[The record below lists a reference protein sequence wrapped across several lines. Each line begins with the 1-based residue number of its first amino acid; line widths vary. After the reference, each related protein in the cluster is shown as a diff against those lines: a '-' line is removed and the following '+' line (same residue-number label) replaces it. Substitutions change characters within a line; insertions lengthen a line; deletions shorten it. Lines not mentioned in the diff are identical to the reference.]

1 MRALQVQVATDDVAH
16 VLDCARAHGAHRPLA
31 IRADRARNQDGAPD
45 GPWSLVFLYV
55 SNENVGAFVDDVR
68 RGVADAQFILLPV
81 GALPLETPLTQ
92 LDERVRDVSRLS
104 TLELVLASLQSIGAW
119 RGIVIFSALAGIIAA
134 YGLIFDVGYIL
145 VAAMLVNPMGAPAL
159 VSVIGLTIG
168 DGRMFARGA
177 LRFAVSLLIQA
188 AAALALGMA
197 YGLTL
202 STPMMEQVTS
212 LSAWAVLIAFVAG
225 IAGAQAQA
233 KSERDSLIS
242 GTAAGFMVA
251 AALAPPAAVLG
262 LSVSLGR
269 WDYLGLMA
277 FLLALQFHA
286 IVAGGWLGLKVFGV
300 APADPSIGRGSAR
313 TRSLLLAAVLVV
325 TAGLV
330 LWQTTL
336 APRFVKSDL
345 TRTALEIARDA
356 AAGDDVLLISSSA
369 DFTRRET
376 GYDGESL
383 LIRVIVEKQ
392 SGLSDDS
399 VAAVLRSR
407 IDALVA
413 DRMND
418 VVPFVDVT
426 VLPGPRRDG
435 PGGR

>member
-1 MRALQVQVATDDVAH
+1 MRALQVQVPTADVEH

-31 IRADRARNQDGAPD
+31 IRADRVRLEDGEPDGA
-45 GPWSLVFLYV
+45 WSLAFLYL

-81 GALPLETPLTQ
+81 GALPFETPLTQ
-92 LDERVRDVSRLS
+92 LDSRVRDVSRLS
-104 TLELVLASLQSIGAW
+104 TLELVLASLQSIGSW
-119 RGIVIFSALAGIIAA
+119 RGIVIFSALAGVIGG

-159 VSVIGLTIG
+159 VSVIGLAIG

-177 LRFAVSLLIQA
+177 LRFGVSLLVQA
-188 AAALALGMA
+188 AAALALGIA
-197 YGLTL
+197 FGLTL

-262 LSVSLGR
+262 LSLSLSR

-277 FLLALQFHA
+277 FLLALQYHA
-286 IVAGGWLGLKVFGV
+286 IVAGGWLGLKIFGV

-313 TRSLLLAAVLVV
+313 TRSLLLAAVVVV

-356 AAGDDVLLISSSA
+356 TTGDVLLISSGA
-369 DFTRRET
+369 DFTRRQMPD
-376 GYDGESL
+376 YDGETL
-383 LIRVIVEKQ
+383 LMRVIVEKR
-392 SGLSDDS
+392 SVLSDDS
-399 VAAVLRSR
+399 VAAALRSR
-407 IDALVA
+407 IEDLVA
-413 DRMND
+413 ERMNG

-426 VLPGPRRDG
+426 VLPASRRD
-435 PGGR
+435 PTGGR